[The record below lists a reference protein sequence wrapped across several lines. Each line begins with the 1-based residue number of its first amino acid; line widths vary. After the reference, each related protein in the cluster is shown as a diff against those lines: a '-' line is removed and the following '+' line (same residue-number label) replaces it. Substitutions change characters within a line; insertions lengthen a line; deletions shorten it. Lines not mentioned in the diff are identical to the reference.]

1 MDAKD
6 PIGDEEID
14 DDLLEVANN
23 HYEEALKALDRFTK
37 DLKEGKDVKVGDLVR
52 TASDLRKATQ
62 TLFDE
67 RKRIA
72 ERKKTETDA
81 GDDAALDLEAARSE
95 IGSRLDRLRRSR
107 RTGAVS

>member
-6 PIGDEEID
+6 PIEDDGTE

-23 HYEEALKALDRFTK
+23 HYEEVLKALDRFAK
-37 DLKEGKDVKVGDLVR
+37 DLKEGKDVKAGDLVR

-72 ERKKTETDA
+72 EQKKKETGVA
-81 GDDAALDLEAARSE
+81 DDFGLDLDAARSE
-95 IGSRLDRLRRSR
+95 IGSRLDRLRRTR
-107 RTGAVS
+107 